1 MIAKLTGVLEDM
13 AEGALLVRLEGGLT
27 YEVLTPAYTAARLG
41 ASIGK
46 PITLHTLYYLQSEN
60 QGNSFVPRLAGFL
73 TAEDKAFFQLLTTV
87 KGIGNR
93 KALRAMALATSQ
105 IAAAIADR
113 DAALLKSLPEVGRRT
128 ADTIIAELSGKVD
141 AFLQPATIRVTAT
154 TGEDVAS
161 ANDSTLQGDDAG
173 TRSLARETVEVLV
186 QLGEN
191 RLQAM
196 RWVEEALA
204 GKDRPTQ
211 VQMLLT
217 KVYQRKA
224 SNG

>member
-1 MIAKLTGVLEDM
+1 MIAKLTGILEDM
-13 AEGALLVRLEGGLT
+13 AEGALLVRVEGGLT
-27 YEVLTPAYTAARLG
+27 YEVLAPAYTAARLG

-73 TAEDKAFFQLLTTV
+73 SAEDKAFFQLLTTV

-93 KALRAMALATSQ
+93 KALRAMALATGQ

-141 AFLQPATIRVTAT
+141 TFLQPMTTRVTAT
-154 TGEDVAS
+154 HDAAQADAAAGE
-161 ANDSTLQGDDAG
+161 GDDVGA
-173 TRSLARETVEVLV
+173 RSLARQTVEVLV

-204 GKDRPTQ
+204 GKDRPTE

-217 KVYQRKA
+217 KVYQLKA
-224 SNG
+224 GS